1 MSSDLGPRHKLMVY
15 EYGTYQL
22 QFLLLVSQVE
32 RYTMQDMLLWFE
44 SILIVR
50 E

>member
-1 MSSDLGPRHKLMVY
+1 MSGDLGPRHKLMVY